1 MKATDRGAKAAPTL
15 KISEMPQSERPREKL
30 LAHGASA
37 LVDPEL
43 IAILLRTGLPG
54 ANAVDVARQ
63 LLKRYDS
70 LSRLI
75 RCTVHEIEMIRGIGE
90 ANPIQLVAALGLGRR
105 LANERLARQNLDSPE
120 LVHE

>member
-54 ANAVDVARQ
+54 ANAVEVARQ
-63 LLKRYDS
+63 LLKRYGS
-70 LSRLI
+70 LSGLS
-75 RCTVHEIEMIRGIGE
+75 RCTVSEIEATPGSGE
-90 ANPIQLVAALGLGRR
+90 AKARQLVAAVELGRR
-105 LANERLARQNLDSPE
+105 RASQR
-120 LVHE
+120 